1 MGLSVTYRQRHPE
14 RTPFYQCLEDY
25 WEEFKESYRNFYERD
40 YGSLRPVV
48 DKTVDRFS
56 ECGIF
61 RHGFARI
68 RCPECRQ
75 EYLLAFSCKTRYF
88 CPSCQAQ
95 RVAAFVEWITGE
107 ILQEVPHRQLVWT
120 IPKVLR
126 PTFRRDRKL
135 LGELSRAAWRSLCQY
150 FGHALGCDSVPAAI
164 FAIQTYGDQLNWHPH
179 LHSLL
184 ADGAWGKSNG
194 AFQPIAWLDADIL
207 SSAFRQQVLAMM
219 VSKRRLS
226 AEFAQN
232 ISNWRHSGFQV
243 HCGPP
248 VEADHPQALERL
260 AAYILRP
267 SFASTRVRYLAGSG
281 QVQYRTAKGVAR
293 SMDALDWIAQVVSHI
308 PDPGE
313 QMVRYY
319 GWYSNASRGKRRKP
333 GVSVPVEAQVQD
345 TPQPDSDGEHF
356 AQRRRSWARLLKKI
370 YEVDPLRCPHCGS
383 EMQIIAWIEQSEVI
397 RKILRHLDLWE
408 RPQRSPPPKLFPHK
422 LETFMASLS
431 PRQAQEIRA
440 STDSVFWD
448 DVPVWNG

>member
-1 MGLSVTYRQRHPE
+1 MGLAAPYRQRHPE
-14 RTPFYQCLEDY
+14 RTAFYQCLEDY
-25 WEEFKESYRNFYERD
+25 WEEFKESYRYFYERD

-68 RCPECRQ
+68 RCPECRE

-88 CPSCQAQ
+88 CPSCQAK

-184 ADGAWGKSNG
+184 ADGAWGKRDD

-226 AEFAQN
+226 AEFAHN

-248 VEADHPQALERL
+248 VEADQPQALERL

-281 QVQYRTAKGVAR
+281 QVHYRTAKGVAR

-319 GWYSNASRGKRRKP
+319 GWYSNASRGKRRAL
-333 GVSVPVEAQVQD
+333 SHSSLDA
-345 TPQPDSDGEHF
+345 
-356 AQRRRSWARLLKKI
+356 I
-370 YEVDPLRCPHCGS
+370 CCVDC
-383 EMQIIAWIEQSEVI
+383 IIS
-397 RKILRHLDLWE
+397 
-408 RPQRSPPPKLFPHK
+408 SPFG
-422 LETFMASLS
+422 
-431 PRQAQEIRA
+431 
-440 STDSVFWD
+440 
-448 DVPVWNG
+448 NGYR